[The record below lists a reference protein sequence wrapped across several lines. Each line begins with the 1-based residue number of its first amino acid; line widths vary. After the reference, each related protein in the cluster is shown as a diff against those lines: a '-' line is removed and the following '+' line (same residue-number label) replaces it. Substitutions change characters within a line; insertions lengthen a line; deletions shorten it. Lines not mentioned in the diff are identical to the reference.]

1 MLKVFS
7 AEHFTYKFKISANVW
22 HLLYQPNN
30 GNDIVV
36 EIVTDYVQGIV
47 EVIKWQKIPT
57 N

>member
-36 EIVTDYVQGIV
+36 EIVTDYV
-47 EVIKWQKIPT
+47 
-57 N
+57 